1 MAVRKPHPEHHI
13 DMVPGDVAPTV
24 LIVEDR
30 AQVEQFAGLL
40 DEAHPVAEKREYFT
54 VTGRKGRVPISCT
67 STGMGSPAT
76 SIGVEELWHIGA
88 QNILRLGTCLPIQ
101 SRIHQ
106 GDLIIATGAVRDEH
120 TSEEYINKEYPA
132 VADYRLVRAL
142 VDACHN
148 LQYPC
153 HRGIVRTHDAY
164 YLEAPESSGREGRIH
179 PWIDLGILAVDLET
193 SVVFVVG
200 SMSGFRTGAL
210 LLAQE
215 PVGEGTALLA
225 ADNAIKLLLAGIEA
239 ARLLQERGLAQKT
252 APRKKG

>member
-1 MAVRKPHPEHHI
+1 MALHKPHPEHHI

-40 DEAHPVAEKREYFT
+40 DEAHPVAEKREYVT
-54 VTGRKGRVPISCT
+54 VTGRRGQLPISCT

-88 QNILRLGTCLPIQ
+88 RNILRLGTCLPIQ
-101 SRIHQ
+101 SRIGP
-106 GDLIIATGAVRDEH
+106 GDLIVVTGAVRDEH

-142 VDACHN
+142 SDACRN
-148 LQYPC
+148 LKYPF
-153 HRGIVRTHDAY
+153 HSGIVRTHDAY
-164 YLEAPESSGREGRIH
+164 YLEAPGSSGREGRIH

-193 SVVFVVG
+193 SVVFVVA
-200 SMSGFRTGAL
+200 SLSGFRAGAL

-215 PVGEGTALLA
+215 PVGEGTALLS
-225 ADNAIKLLLAGIEA
+225 ADRSQRLLLAGIEA
-239 ARLLQERGLAQKT
+239 ARLLQEGGLAQET
-252 APRKKG
+252 DPRKKG